1 VYREVAIVFVAA
13 GPTRG
18 PLSGLSYRAVKVARG
33 VLRGGSG
40 GNATSLPDPLT
51 ASQDLICLN
60 VSMGS

>member
-40 GNATSLPDPLT
+40 GNATSLPDPW
-51 ASQDLICLN
+51 ASRAR
-60 VSMGS
+60 